1 LIPHFNQDGNLP
13 PGVHFATWKE
23 ICRKFG
29 ANDGRR
35 KLLVGLRNALLS
47 LQNAGCRTFYLDG
60 SFVTSKEIPLDFD
73 GLWDSD
79 GVSLD
84 LVDPVLLDFTNKQAA
99 QKKKFGGEMF
109 PNISGE
115 QDELALFELF
125 QTDKA
130 SGKRKGIISIDLENF
145 E

>member
-1 LIPHFNQDGNLP
+1 M
-13 PGVHFATWKE
+13 
-23 ICRKFG
+23 
-29 ANDGRR
+29 
-35 KLLVGLRNALLS
+35 
-47 LQNAGCRTFYLDG
+47 
-60 SFVTSKEIPLDFD
+60 TSKENPMDFD

-109 PNISGE
+109 PNIAGE